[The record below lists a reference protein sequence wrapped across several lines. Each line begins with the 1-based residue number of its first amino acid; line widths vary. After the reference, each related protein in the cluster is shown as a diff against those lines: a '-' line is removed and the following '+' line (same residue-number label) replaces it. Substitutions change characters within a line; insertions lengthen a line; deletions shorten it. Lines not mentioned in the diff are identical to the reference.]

1 MISKELKG
9 LEQKVYIEKLDNGL
23 TIYLIPFENRK
34 NYYIEYIAKF
44 GAAINKFVPIEKK
57 EYKKVPY
64 GIAHFLEHKMFEQ
77 ETGELPF
84 EFFSKYG
91 SDANAATGYKTTSY
105 TVEGTNNIE
114 ENLDYLLTYVN
125 SPYFTLENVDKEKNI
140 IIEEINMYNDEPEGK
155 IYRESSKAI
164 FKNHPMRIDI
174 GGTEKSVNSITKEDL
189 YDCYNL
195 FYQPSNMMLFIGGN
209 FNVDSVINVIKS
221 NNALLKNTINQQIKI
236 KNVNEPSN
244 VNISYKNLKISG
256 LIIPKFIYTLKISIK
271 NIPKS
276 NLYKYVLAVSLL
288 TNILYGSSSKFREEA
303 LKLGIMTFFTISK
316 AIVDEFLLVEFIAES
331 KEPETLSKMVKDYF
345 LNQNIEEL
353 DLERNKKSYIAGL
366 VLSSDRVVSTV
377 NNLVDTV
384 IDYGD
389 IIPNKLDIIKSI
401 NLKYIFEVK
410 DTININNSSLV
421 IAYPKNK

>member
-64 GIAHFLEHKMFEQ
+64 GVAHFLEHKMFEQ

>member
-64 GIAHFLEHKMFEQ
+64 GVAHFLEHKMFEQ

-345 LNQNIEEL
+345 FQ
-353 DLERNKKSYIAGL
+353 K
-366 VLSSDRVVSTV
+366 T
-377 NNLVDTV
+377 
-384 IDYGD
+384 
-389 IIPNKLDIIKSI
+389 
-401 NLKYIFEVK
+401 
-410 DTININNSSLV
+410 
-421 IAYPKNK
+421 

>member
-9 LEQKVYIEKLDNGL
+9 LEQKIYIEKLANGL

-34 NYYIEYIAKF
+34 NYYIEYVTKF
-44 GAAINKFVPIEKK
+44 GAAINKFIPITKK

-64 GIAHFLEHKMFEQ
+64 GVAHFLEHKMFEQ
-77 ETGELPF
+77 ESGELPF

-155 IYRESSKAI
+155 LYRESSKAI
-164 FKNHPMRIDI
+164 FKYHPMRIDI

-195 FYQPSNMMLFIGGN
+195 FYQPSNMILFIGGN

-221 NNALLKNTINQQIKI
+221 NKALLKNKINQPIKI
-236 KNVNEPSN
+236 KKVNEPLN
-244 VNISYKNLKISG
+244 VNIPYKNLKISG
-256 LIIPKFIYTLKISIK
+256 LIIPKFIFTLKISIK

-276 NLYKYVLAVSLL
+276 NLYKYVLAVTLL
-288 TNILYGSSSKFREEA
+288 TNILYGSSSKFRENA
-303 LKLGIMTFFTISK
+303 LKLGIMSFFTISK
-316 AIVDEFLLVEFIAES
+316 AIIDDFLLVEFIAES
-331 KEPETLSKMVKDYF
+331 KEPENLSKMVKDYF
-345 LNQNIEEL
+345 FNQNIEEL
-353 DLERNKKSYIAGL
+353 DLERNKKSHIAGL

-377 NNLVDTV
+377 SNLVDTV
-384 IDYGD
+384 IDYDD
-389 IIPNKLDIIKSI
+389 IISNKLEIIKSI
-401 NLKYIFEVK
+401 NLKYIFDIK
-410 DTININNSSLV
+410 NKINIDNSSLI
-421 IAYPKNK
+421 IAYPKNN

>member
-410 DTININNSSLV
+410 DTININNSSIV